1 MTKIFRND
9 RLCLLRIDLIE
20 KVKTNNKNSKSY
32 KVVIRIYVYILDHK
46 AFGRPTNFV

>member
-20 KVKTNNKNSKSY
+20 KIKKNKKQQILQSSHQN
-32 KVVIRIYVYILDHK
+32 IRLY
-46 AFGRPTNFV
+46 FRP